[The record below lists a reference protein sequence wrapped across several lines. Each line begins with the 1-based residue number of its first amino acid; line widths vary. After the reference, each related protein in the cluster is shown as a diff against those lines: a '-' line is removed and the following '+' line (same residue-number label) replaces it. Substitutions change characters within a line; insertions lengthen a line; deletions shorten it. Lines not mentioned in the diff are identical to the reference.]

1 MTVERI
7 LICVLIMALVTYLT
21 RMLPL
26 AIFKKKITNR
36 FIRSFLAYVPY
47 AVLSAMTFPAILYS
61 TAEPGSAATA
71 ANMIAAGLGLA
82 VALLLAYLLVLPW
95 AGYLAATIPFLFCS
109 MLFLGPRAPK
119 NIVTYA
125 VLSTGMSLL
134 LKFIFGNLL
143 KFFLP

>member
-82 VALLLAYLLVLPW
+82 VALLLAYKNKGLLTVALGST
-95 AGYLAATIPFLFCS
+95 AMVFLADLALHWI
-109 MLFLGPRAPK
+109 G
-119 NIVTYA
+119 I
-125 VLSTGMSLL
+125 
-134 LKFIFGNLL
+134 
-143 KFFLP
+143 